1 MAEQTGRLPPLR
13 NARKR
18 ELESTFRDS
27 DWPSFNNAVYALS
40 LLLSPSDISLS
51 LPPSQT
57 AEQPNQSCKVNIKV
71 LLWKV
76 TGSHRTADCW
86 TPARGWFTLMTTVV
100 QSWISVFSGKFIP
113 ILSHSPTSN
122 LRDLHIFLLF
132 DKQLPPRLSAA
143 SFSPFIFL
151 ASAPFLGDGLVEME
165 KPACRLI

>member
-1 MAEQTGRLPPLR
+1 MQKGIILIFGLMQMSFCIFFSVLRVITLKSSCRWRIHLNWKDSTADSDVAEQTGRLPPLR

-40 LLLSPSDISLS
+40 LLLSPSDIFLS

-100 QSWISVFSGKFIP
+100 QSWISVF
-113 ILSHSPTSN
+113 
-122 LRDLHIFLLF
+122 
-132 DKQLPPRLSAA
+132 
-143 SFSPFIFL
+143 
-151 ASAPFLGDGLVEME
+151 
-165 KPACRLI
+165 